1 MISSKIAAILAYT
14 SGTLLILAGAT
25 GSVGI
30 VGTVIEYLIANLSGS
45 AAADLLSIFLH
56 ALNVVADL
64 GGISV
69 IIGGSLIFNERITT
83 GKIMITLGAGMGFL
97 GFLLTLASA
106 FLHGWT
112 SVINLLIIMTQS
124 VGWIGVILAISAML
138 VARTPKKEKK
148 KENKN

>member
-1 MISSKIAAILAYT
+1 MISSKIAAILAYA

-30 VGTVIEYLIANLSGS
+30 VGTVIEYLIANLNGS
-45 AAADLLSIFLH
+45 AADLLSIFLH
-56 ALNVVADL
+56 VLNVVADL

-69 IIGGSLIFNERITT
+69 IIGGWLIFNERITT

-138 VARTPKKEKK
+138 IAKAPKDEKK
-148 KENKN
+148 KESKN